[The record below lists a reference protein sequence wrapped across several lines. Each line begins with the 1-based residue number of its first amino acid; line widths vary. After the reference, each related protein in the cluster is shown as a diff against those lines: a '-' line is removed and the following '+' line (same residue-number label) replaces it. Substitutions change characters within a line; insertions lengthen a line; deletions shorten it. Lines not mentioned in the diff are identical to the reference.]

1 MDSITL
7 LNLENT
13 NKDDFLSIL
22 TNALLAKFKCTDTDD
37 LPENYG
43 YAKDWSLLSLIRDN
57 KIDSYQLIFVNGDFW
72 AGSGGMIRTYD
83 DKKIYQ
89 AGFRSV
95 SNATNLN
102 RSIGMKSYLHIY
114 NTKQQIELARKHNCK
129 SIILSFNTYNEG
141 LFKITKDYHIPK
153 VFGRDSFKESDTAV
167 EFYGVKQWL
176 LTMSLE

>member
-1 MDSITL
+1 MDSIKL

-22 TNALLAKFKCTDTDD
+22 TNELLAKFKCTDIDD

-43 YAKDWSLLSLIRDN
+43 YAKEWSLLTLIRDN

-83 DKKIYQ
+83 NKKIYQ
-89 AGFRSV
+89 SGFRAF

-102 RSIGMKSYLHIY
+102 RAIGMKSYSHIY
-114 NTKQQIELARKHNCK
+114 NTKQQIELATKHNCE
-129 SIILSFNTYNEG
+129 SIILSFNTYNER
-141 LFKITKDYHIPK
+141 LFKITRDYHLPK
-153 VFGRDSFKESDTAV
+153 VFGKDSFKGSDTAV

-176 LTMSLE
+176 LTMSLK